1 MKAEL
6 YSNISKYVLYVFA
19 AIILV
24 VFALFFFAGDPLVLE
39 QTSEATG
46 EVTELSYPQF
56 MEPSLYLCYA
66 MCAITLLLV
75 VVFESVAAI
84 KKVTGR
90 SRVENPE
97 EKTNRTLEMV
107 TRIAFISIIV
117 VAIVLYFVIPSKLD
131 FVLYLQYV
139 LFAASAICMLGSFA
153 ISKMRS

>member
-1 MKAEL
+1 
-6 YSNISKYVLYVFA
+6 
-19 AIILV
+19 
-24 VFALFFFAGDPLVLE
+24 
-39 QTSEATG
+39 
-46 EVTELSYPQF
+46 
-56 MEPSLYLCYA
+56 
-66 MCAITLLLV
+66 
-75 VVFESVAAI
+75 VFESVAAI

>member
-66 MCAITLLLV
+66 MCAIALLLV
-75 VVFESVAAI
+75 VVFESVAAV
-84 KKVTGR
+84 KKVADR
-90 SRVENPE
+90 SRVENAE
-97 EKTNRTLEMV
+97 EKANRTLDMV
-107 TRIAFISIIV
+107 TRIAFISIV
-117 VAIVLYFVIPSKLD
+117 VVTIVLYFVIPSKLD